1 MMPMTASCS
10 DRGAVGMPK
19 DSWNGIPEDVQNKVL
34 AIISQIPFKGSET
47 VFPDTLEGKIVQDAD
62 R

>member
-1 MMPMTASCS
+1 
-10 DRGAVGMPK
+10 MPK

-34 AIISQIPFKGSET
+34 AIISQISFEGSET